1 MSNFSEA
8 NQARL
13 VLKMKLSFYA
23 WYNSSTVIFGDD
35 GYSVVIG
42 VKHLDNQVRKL
53 IPPVLNGIS
62 VKTAVE

>member
-1 MSNFSEA
+1 MTNFFEA

-13 VLKMKLSFYA
+13 VLKMKLSAYS
-23 WYNSSTVIFGDD
+23 WYSSSTVISETD

-42 VKHLDNQVRKL
+42 VKVLDNQVRKL
-53 IPPVLNGIS
+53 IPPVVNGIS